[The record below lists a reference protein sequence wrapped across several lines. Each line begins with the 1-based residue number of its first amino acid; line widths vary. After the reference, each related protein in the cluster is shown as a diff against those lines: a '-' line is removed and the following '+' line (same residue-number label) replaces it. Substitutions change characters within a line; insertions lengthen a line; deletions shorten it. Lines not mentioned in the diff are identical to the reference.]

1 MGTKPNG
8 GDQPPSANCRI
19 LILGGSKGG
28 CGRSTLAKNLL
39 VLAGQAGIRAIGI
52 DFDAQRTL
60 AKWARRRAAAREKL
74 PEVVPVE
81 VVEGQVDQWSSL
93 VRQISNYQ
101 LAIVDTA
108 PGVEHDMSD
117 MLALCREAALVLVPT
132 SPAYDDLES
141 IVPWVASLKRVGSHS
156 AFVLNKANRRTKSFS
171 SARSTLLKHGN
182 LVPIEVPILEDIAT
196 PSSSG
201 LAVVDFAK
209 GKGADCMADLW
220 RYASREVG
228 L

>member
-1 MGTKPNG
+1 MGKKPNRG
-8 GDQPPSANCRI
+8 GQPPKSICRI
-19 LILGGSKGG
+19 IILGGSKGG

-74 PEVVPVE
+74 PEVVSVE
-81 VVEGQVDQWSSL
+81 VIEGQVDQWPSI
-93 VRQISNYQ
+93 VKQVAEYQ
-101 LAIVDTA
+101 LAVIDTA

-117 MLALCREAALVLVPT
+117 MLALCKEAALVLVPT

-141 IVPWVASLKRVGSHS
+141 IVPWAASLKKVGSHS
-156 AFVLNKANRRTKSFS
+156 AFVLNKSNRRTKSFA

-209 GKGADCMADLW
+209 GKGADVMADLW

>member
-8 GDQPPSANCRI
+8 GDRPPTSSCRI
-19 LILGGSKGG
+19 LVLGGSKGG
-28 CGRSTLAKNLL
+28 CGRSTLCKNLL
-39 VLAGQAGIRAIGI
+39 VLAGQAGIRAIGV

-60 AKWARRRAAAREKL
+60 AKWSKRRAAAREKL

-81 VVEGQVDQWSSL
+81 VIEGQVDQWPSI
-93 VRQISNYQ
+93 VQQVNGYQ
-101 LAIVDTA
+101 LAVIDTA
-108 PGVEHDMSD
+108 PGVEHDISD

-141 IVPWVASLKRVGSHS
+141 IVPWSASLKKVGSHS
-156 AFVLNKANRRTKSFS
+156 AFVLNKANRRTKSFAG
-171 SARSTLLKHGN
+171 ARSTLLKHGN
-182 LVPIEVPILEDIAT
+182 LVPIEVPVLEDIAT

-201 LAVVDFAK
+201 LAVVDYAK
-209 GKGADCMADLW
+209 GKGADVMADLW

>member
-1 MGTKPNG
+1 MGRESNE
-8 GDQPPSANCRI
+8 GDRPTTSNCRL

-39 VLAGQAGIRAIGI
+39 VLAGQGGIRAIGI

-60 AKWARRRAAAREKL
+60 AKWAHRRAAAREKL
-74 PEVVPVE
+74 SEVVPVE
-81 VVEGQVDQWSSL
+81 VIEGTLDQWPSI
-93 VRQISNYQ
+93 VRQISSYQ
-101 LAIVDTA
+101 LAVVDTA
-108 PGVEHDMSD
+108 PGIEHDMSD
-117 MLALCREAALVLVPT
+117 ILALCKEATLVLVPT
-132 SPAYDDLES
+132 SPNYDDLES
-141 IVPWVASLKRVGSHS
+141 VIPWGASLKKIGSHS
-156 AFVLNKANRRTKSFS
+156 AFVLNKANRRTKSFN

-182 LVPIEVPILEDIAT
+182 LAPIEVPVLEDIAT

-209 GKGADCMADLW
+209 GKGADVMVDLW

>member
-1 MGTKPNG
+1 MGKKSNSG
-8 GDQPPSANCRI
+8 EQPPSSTCRI

-39 VLAGQAGIRAIGI
+39 VLAGQAGIRAVGI

-60 AKWARRRAAAREKL
+60 AKWARRRTIAREKL
-74 PEVVPVE
+74 SEVVPVE
-81 VVEGQVDQWSSL
+81 VIEGAIDQWPSIM
-93 VRQISNYQ
+93 RQVANYQ
-101 LAIVDTA
+101 LAVVDTA

-117 MLALCREAALVLVPT
+117 MLALCKEAALVLVPT

-141 IVPWVASLKRVGSHS
+141 IVPWVASLKKVGSHS
-156 AFVLNKANRRTKSFS
+156 AFILNKANRRTKSFS

-182 LVPIEVPILEDIAT
+182 LAPIEVPVLEDIAT

-209 GKGADCMADLW
+209 GKGADVMADLW